1 MQAPNR
7 IRKLVVAGLGAGA
20 LLLAGCAEMKEMT
33 HSGHMVNVTLTGGE
47 EVPPVSTAARGAGS
61 IHINMDKSV
70 SGSVTTTG
78 IAGVAAHI
86 HTGARGANG
95 PVTVGLVKTSENVW
109 SVPAGAKLTDP
120 QYAAFKAG
128 NFYVNVH
135 SAAHKGGEIRG
146 QLNP

>member
-1 MQAPNR
+1 MNQVR
-7 IRKLVVAGLGAGA
+7 IRKLVVAGLGATA
-20 LLLAGCAEMKEMT
+20 LLLAACAEMKETM
-33 HSGHMVNVTLTGGE
+33 HSGHMVNVTLTGAE

-61 IHINMDKSV
+61 IQIHADKSV

-78 IAGVAAHI
+78 IAGVAAHV

-120 QYAAFKAG
+120 QYDAFKAG

-146 QLNP
+146 QMAP